1 MTLVFLDDAAARDFA
16 PFSLTRPACE
26 LRAGAE
32 LVRRRWEM
40 ALSDTTAGFV
50 SAPHLDDFEEPGAPS
65 AATGVLR
72 AGTVVV
78 NARCAVSLAAAYGEC
93 DVWRCD
99 GRVAAVRLAADT
111 GVEELRAVTALEEL
125 TSAAGR
131 ATEVDGW
138 WMEHVWDLV
147 RHLPA
152 MLTADIPLLASSLDC
167 VEADLAIVG
176 GGRVFLERGALV
188 EPMVVVD
195 ASGGP
200 VLVRRGATVAAFTRL
215 AGPCYVGVDSAVLG
229 GRVAASAI
237 GDVCRVHGE
246 LSVSILTGHA
256 NKGHDG
262 FIGHSVL
269 GRWVNL
275 GASTVNSNLKNTY
288 GSVALWTP
296 EGTTETGMQFLGTFF
311 GDHAKTAIGTRLTTG
326 CVVGAGANVLGGG
339 TAPKLVPPFAWG
351 DSGEK
356 WALDRFL
363 ETAARMMQRRHVT
376 LGDRARRQLT
386 AAWHLGAGVRR

>member
-1 MTLVFLDDAAARDFA
+1 MKLVFLDDAAARDFA

-40 ALSDTTAGFV
+40 ALDATSAGFV
-50 SAPHLDDFEEPGAPS
+50 GGAHLDDFEEPGAPS
-65 AATGVLR
+65 AITGVVP

-78 NARCAVSLAAAYGEC
+78 NARCAISLAAAYAEC
-93 DVWRCD
+93 DVWRCE
-99 GRVAAVRLAADT
+99 GRVAAVRLASDT
-111 GVEELRAVTALEEL
+111 TAEALRAAESLDTLTA
-125 TSAAGR
+125 SAGR
-131 ATEVDGW
+131 SADVDGW
-138 WMEHVWDLV
+138 WIDRVWDLV

-152 MLTADIPLLASSLDC
+152 MLAADIPLLASGLDC
-167 VEADLAIVG
+167 VEAGVAAIG
-176 GGRVFLERGALV
+176 GGSVYVERGAAI
-188 EPMVVVD
+188 EPMVAVD
-195 ASGGP
+195 TSGGP
-200 VLVRRGATVAAFTRL
+200 VLVRQGATIAAFTRL
-215 AGPCYVGVDSAVLG
+215 AGPCYVGAGSSVLG

-237 GDVCRVHGE
+237 GEACRVHGE
-246 LSVSILTGHA
+246 VSVSIFTGHA

-288 GSVALWTP
+288 GAVALWTP
-296 EGTTETGMQFLGTFF
+296 RGTEETGLQFLGTFF

-326 CVVGAGANVLGGG
+326 CVVGAGANVLGPG

-351 DSGEK
+351 ESGEK

-363 ETAARMMQRRHVT
+363 ETAARMMQRRQVT
-376 LGDRARRQLT
+376 LGERGRRQLT